1 MQFPGSLACLVI
13 LQILILNPTLLVPGY
28 FCIPISVLELCSEAT
43 VKPPANSVI
52 LLGLALKM
60 CRVGLGQRSA
70 HGGKSAPN
78 ALPSVLSVVGLSS
91 LAGGNRHYPGPFW
104 VLGTPSGWFFSQTHE
119 YFDPWVRNNP
129 WRREWLHTP
138 VFLPGKSHVQRILE
152 GYRPWGHKEL
162 DMTEQLTLP
171 LFSAGLS
178 TQLCPLLPCTL
189 MALISRLWVPLV
201 TSGSWLCST
210 CFSPQVMNGGCCKS
224 LFPPFL
230 LTKDH

>member
-1 MQFPGSLACLVI
+1 MTKNSPASAGDIRDMGSI
-13 LQILILNPTLLVPGY
+13 
-28 FCIPISVLELCSEAT
+28 
-43 VKPPANSVI
+43 
-52 LLGLALKM
+52 LGLGRSTGGGQGNPLQDS
-60 CRVGLGQRSA
+60 CLENPHGQR
-70 HGGKSAPN
+70 N
-78 ALPSVLSVVGLSS
+78 
-91 LAGGNRHYPGPFW
+91 
-104 VLGTPSGWFFSQTHE
+104 
-119 YFDPWVRNNP
+119 
-129 WRREWLHTP
+129 
-138 VFLPGKSHVQRILE
+138 LE

-224 LFPPFL
+224 LFTPFL